1 MRKKKEIPES
11 SDEYI
16 SDYVKDVLELS
27 GETIKLVSSDKEIKS
42 SFKRSC
48 VAILIG
54 SLLGT
59 AIAVHN
65 NKRDLVKRVKSLE
78 EEVSLLKEKM
88 GRKGGSL

>member
-1 MRKKKEIPES
+1 MRKKKEIPKS
-11 SDEYI
+11 SDEDY
-16 SDYVKDVLELS
+16 SDYVKDVVKLS
-27 GETIKLVSSDKEIKS
+27 GEAIKLASSGNETKDT
-42 SFKRSC
+42 FKRSC

-54 SLLGT
+54 TLLGT

>member
-1 MRKKKEIPES
+1 MRKKKEIPN
-11 SDEYI
+11 SDDYI
-16 SDYVKDVLELS
+16 SDYVKDVVELS
-27 GETIKLVSSDKEIKS
+27 GEAIKLASSDKEIKS
-42 SFKRSC
+42 SFKKSC
-48 VAILIG
+48 AAILIG
-54 SLLGT
+54 TLLGT